1 MAAVLHSVVY
11 SKTWEQLR
19 LFSKRCCDCG
29 LVKDLEEFHFCAR
42 APDHRQYRCR
52 PCRAE
57 YDRKRRVIVLVRP
70 QIAVRL
76 MWKPPSVSV
85 HYSSPLS
92 MEATGT

>member
-1 MAAVLHSVVY
+1 MAAVLQPLP
-11 SKTWEQLR
+11 KDCGQLR

-57 YDRKRRVIVLVRP
+57 YDRRRRVIVLMP
-70 QIAVRL
+70 AVTAPL
-76 MWKPPSVSV
+76 LWKPPSMMPDYQS
-85 HYSSPLS
+85 HMP
-92 MEATGT
+92 MEATGS